1 MKKGIIAL
9 ICMVITLVFII
20 VALVGTWYGGHGEV
34 ESMGIKGEVDYSF
47 GLTGG
52 EGKSEFA
59 GQKET
64 TEIEYDDDFDAKGVY
79 DNTMY
84 ITIIALITAI
94 IALICILGMTF
105 NFGNIKTMKML
116 GGIFGILTVI
126 FALVAAI
133 YFMTAL
139 PEENR
144 GTWGDVGFW
153 DEVETSLMGVS
164 MKLTVGP
171 GYAWYLMIVSFITAS
186 IGSIIVFMD
195 KPGPTMAP
203 PQ

>member
-1 MKKGIIAL
+1 MIAL
-9 ICMVITLVFII
+9 ICMLLTLVFII
-20 VALVGTWYGGHGEV
+20 VALVGPWYGGHGEV
-34 ESMGIKGEVDYSF
+34 ESMGMEGEVDYSF

-64 TEIEYDDDFDAKGVY
+64 TEIEYDDDFDAKCVY

-139 PEENR
+139 PEENS

-164 MKLTVGP
+164 MKLTIGP
-171 GYAWYLMIVSFITAS
+171 GYAWYLMIISFVFALIS
-186 IGSIIVFMD
+186 SIILFMD
-195 KPGPTMAP
+195 KKGTIAAP